1 LFNADGNA
9 NLTASNR
16 VLGQA
21 IIPPT
26 FGEFGISK
34 NPESFAADG
43 YRCYFTDRARGAVL
57 RLSMNGVVKISDY
70 GMSDYFS
77 DSLKNVTSAIG
88 CINVQQGV
96 YSLTLNRK
104 PGYQE
109 VGGET
114 INFKEDVQGWT
125 SFASYIP
132 EQGVSINDEFYT
144 FKNGEIYSH
153 DNDTRNNY
161 YGVQYQSSVKLLFN
175 DMPDQV
181 KTFRT
186 LNYEGSQAKWNQNLN
201 DNQYYNNV
209 AKNGWFA
216 SSVETDMQSGSVKEF
231 VKKEGKWFNY
241 IHGTRTDLSNIDT
254 SEFSVQGIGQLS
266 GSVTGDTTPTQVT
279 ITIVEN
285 ND

>member
-1 LFNADGNA
+1 
-9 NLTASNR
+9 
-16 VLGQA
+16 
-21 IIPPT
+21 
-26 FGEFGISK
+26 
-34 NPESFAADG
+34 
-43 YRCYFTDRARGAVL
+43 
-57 RLSMNGVVKISDY
+57 
-70 GMSDYFS
+70 MSDYFS
-77 DSLKNVTSAIG
+77 DSLKNITSAIG

-216 SSVETDMQSGSVKEF
+216 SSVETDMQSGFVKEF

>member
-1 LFNADGNA
+1 
-9 NLTASNR
+9 
-16 VLGQA
+16 
-21 IIPPT
+21 
-26 FGEFGISK
+26 
-34 NPESFAADG
+34 
-43 YRCYFTDRARGAVL
+43 
-57 RLSMNGVVKISDY
+57 
-70 GMSDYFS
+70 
-77 DSLKNVTSAIG
+77 
-88 CINVQQGV
+88 
-96 YSLTLNRK
+96 
-104 PGYQE
+104 
-109 VGGET
+109 
-114 INFKEDVQGWT
+114 
-125 SFASYIP
+125 
-132 EQGVSINDEFYT
+132 
-144 FKNGEIYSH
+144 
-153 DNDTRNNY
+153 
-161 YGVQYQSSVKLLFN
+161 
-175 DMPDQV
+175 V

-216 SSVETDMQSGSVKEF
+216 SSVETDMQSGFVKEF